1 VRLFGIAIFAVV
13 FLSSCHRTADTTAKA
28 QRYATREGR
37 KIILHPSGVT
47 LNVPQQWLEWDERF
61 HNNFHL
67 TRDELEK
74 VHNGEGQWDT
84 EYAKVVNAAL
94 PFTDCAAHVGGEG
107 WGREGSSFGDVQL
120 RAYISTLSERTI
132 LASIRG
138 DAFDTA
144 RQVARP
150 FPTPAA
156 LAQLAPETSLKEDK
170 EGQWRTSVIQYPLW
184 YGDYGGVARI
194 RFYVASI
201 EHGTLVLVFMG
212 GENEQVEHILQS
224 VSLQKG

>member
-1 VRLFGIAIFAVV
+1 LFGIAIFAVV

-28 QRYATREGR
+28 QRYATREGQ

-107 WGREGSSFGDVQL
+107 W
-120 RAYISTLSERTI
+120 
-132 LASIRG
+132 
-138 DAFDTA
+138 
-144 RQVARP
+144 
-150 FPTPAA
+150 
-156 LAQLAPETSLKEDK
+156 
-170 EGQWRTSVIQYPLW
+170 
-184 YGDYGGVARI
+184 
-194 RFYVASI
+194 
-201 EHGTLVLVFMG
+201 
-212 GENEQVEHILQS
+212 
-224 VSLQKG
+224 